1 MSIGTR
7 KKRVVL
13 GPRSA
18 GIRLTAAEFDA
29 IRHWNRKFRYELI
42 NGVLV
47 VSPAPLDAE
56 VGPND
61 KLAFWLTYYQEYHPK
76 GSALDAT
83 LPERMVIT
91 RKNRRRADRLIWA
104 GLGRQPNT
112 EKDVAT
118 IAIEFVSSGKRNWLR
133 DYEEKRDEYME
144 IGVQQYW
151 IINRFERT
159 MTVYVKKGK
168 SWHELVL
175 GEKDVYRTPLLPGF
189 ELSVGKL
196 LGVADQW
203 KQKKRK
209 RER

>member
-18 GIRLTAAEFDA
+18 GIRMMPQEFDA
-29 IRHWNRKFRYELI
+29 IRHWNRNFRYELI

-47 VSPAPLDAE
+47 VSPPPLDAE
-56 VGPND
+56 VGPNET
-61 KLAFWLTYYQEYHPK
+61 LGHWLLLYKERHPK
-76 GSALDAT
+76 GAVLDAT
-83 LPERMVIT
+83 LPERIVVT
-91 RKNRRRADRLIWA
+91 RKDRRRADRLIWA
-104 GLGRQPNT
+104 GLGRLPDTQ
-112 EKDVAT
+112 KDVAT

-144 IGVQQYW
+144 IGIQQYW

-168 SWHELVL
+168 SWQELVL
-175 GEKDVYRTPLLPGF
+175 TEKDVYRTPLLPGF

-203 KQKKRK
+203 KRKKRK
-209 RER
+209 R